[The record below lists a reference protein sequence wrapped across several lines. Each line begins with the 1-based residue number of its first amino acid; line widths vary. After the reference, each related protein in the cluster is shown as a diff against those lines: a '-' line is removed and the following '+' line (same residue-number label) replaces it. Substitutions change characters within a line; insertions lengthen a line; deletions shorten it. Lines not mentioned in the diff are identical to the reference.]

1 MTAAIEA
8 PGTSGP
14 AAAAPSVARSRRGRR
29 RAGAVVV
36 AVIVAVALAWTLAPV
51 YWMLATSF
59 KGQLEVSQLSPTLWP
74 RTWTLGN
81 YGELTG
87 HSLPFMSF
95 LVNSIVT
102 SLIAAIIAMVIC
114 ALAGYSLSRARYR
127 LRGPVGQAILAMRI
141 LPLVVLVTPL
151 YLLMLRTHLL
161 DSYLGLII
169 GYTSFALPFGA
180 WMMKG
185 FIDAVPA
192 EIEEAA
198 RVDGYRRLGIL
209 VRVVIPMTIPGLLT
223 TATFVFMDSWNN
235 LLYPLTLIS
244 TEKKQTLPPG
254 LLDSFTGTFKTDW
267 GGMMAAAAITSVPL
281 LIAFFAVQRYMV
293 RGLTAGALA
302 GE

>member
-1 MTAAIEA
+1 MTATIDR
-8 PGTSGP
+8 PT
-14 AAAAPSVARSRRGRR
+14 AAVTTQPRSRRSGRR
-29 RAGAVVV
+29 IGAVV
-36 AVIVAVALAWTLAPV
+36 AGVIVLIALVWSLAPI
-51 YWMLATSF
+51 YWMVATSF
-59 KGQLEVSQLSPTLWP
+59 KGELEVAQLNPTLWP
-74 RTWTLGN
+74 HQWTLGN
-81 YGELTG
+81 YAELSG

-102 SLIAAIIAMVIC
+102 SLIAAVVAVFIS
-114 ALAGYSLSRARYR
+114 ALAGYSLSRGRYR
-127 LRGPVGQAILAMRI
+127 LRGPVGQVILATRI
-141 LPLVVLVTPL
+141 LPLVVLVAPL
-151 YLLMLRTHLL
+151 YLLLLKAHLL

-185 FIDAVPA
+185 FIDAVPT
-192 EIEEAA
+192 EVEEAA

-209 VRVVIPMTIPGLLT
+209 IRVVIPMTVPGLLT
-223 TATFVFMDSWNN
+223 TATFVFMDAWNN

-244 TEKKQTLPPG
+244 TEQKQTLPPG
-254 LLDSFTGTFKTDW
+254 LLDSFTGQFKTDW
-267 GGMMAAAAITSVPL
+267 GGMMAAACITSIPL